1 MKIVVYGANNRGCL
15 IATSLFE
22 DHDIV
27 IVDKSENIT
36 DDFSKLDI
44 EVLEGNAADIKF
56 LKEAE
61 LDECDVFIACTDSDE
76 TNIISCLMIK
86 SISQRPRTVCFV
98 SNDEY
103 FTSLSELKNAKFDKD
118 IIADFIIRPEELLMR
133 ELFRIIT
140 VPSATHVENFA
151 KGRARLLEYPIKST
165 SPIVN
170 KKIKECKFPAQTL
183 ITGITRNGSLYMPTG
198 ETELLQGDKVLFMGA
213 ARALEMLAAE
223 VFKADTKSDFVI
235 IIGGGNVGLL
245 LAERLEQANIR
256 CKLFEK
262 DLKRC
267 EKISQILTKT
277 LVINGDGTDIQLLLD
292 EQAEDADVIV
302 CVTDNDE
309 KNLLCSLLAKQ
320 TGTKKVISRVSKG
333 INISLFEKVG
343 IDVAISQNNA
353 AMHEIYNHLIVPEIS
368 ILATVEQ
375 GQGEIVEI
383 ELPDNFADKKIMDL
397 NLPNKGIIAIIERNN
412 RVIIPRG
419 DTQLSAKDKLIIFT
433 MKEYTASIQKY
444 LRNC

>member
-1 MKIVVYGANNRGCL
+1 
-15 IATSLFE
+15 
-22 DHDIV
+22 
-27 IVDKSENIT
+27 
-36 DDFSKLDI
+36 
-44 EVLEGNAADIKF
+44 
-56 LKEAE
+56 
-61 LDECDVFIACTDSDE
+61 
-76 TNIISCLMIK
+76 
-86 SISQRPRTVCFV
+86 
-98 SNDEY
+98 
-103 FTSLSELKNAKFDKD
+103 
-118 IIADFIIRPEELLMR
+118 
-133 ELFRIIT
+133 
-140 VPSATHVENFA
+140 
-151 KGRARLLEYPIKST
+151 
-165 SPIVN
+165 
-170 KKIKECKFPAQTL
+170 
-183 ITGITRNGSLYMPTG
+183 MPTG